1 MQIKIGEK
9 VVDVK
14 KQTWPVAKE
23 PPQKEEFQK
32 QATFLD
38 HHNPKPNHVLGWLLL
53 PNMDEFLEKLLTAL
67 TEFLVADISE
77 NFYFCTFCAHFDTVS
92 WPQ

>member
-38 HHNPKPNHVLGWLLL
+38 HHYPKPNHVLGWLLL
-53 PNMDEFLEKLLTAL
+53 PNMDEFLEKLQTAL
-67 TEFLVADISE
+67 TGFLVADIFE
-77 NFYFCTFCAHFDTVS
+77 IFDLHILCVF
-92 WPQ
+92 

>member
-32 QATFLD
+32 QATFFRSPLSQAKSRLGVAPA
-38 HHNPKPNHVLGWLLL
+38 PKYG
-53 PNMDEFLEKLLTAL
+53 
-67 TEFLVADISE
+67 
-77 NFYFCTFCAHFDTVS
+77 
-92 WPQ
+92 

>member
-53 PNMDEFLEKLLTAL
+53 PNMDEFLEKL
-67 TEFLVADISE
+67 D
-77 NFYFCTFCAHFDTVS
+77 
-92 WPQ
+92 